1 MLGEGQDAFFLELQK
16 SGLERE
22 HRQLIF
28 FIKVDLAHTLMLLHQ
43 GVIPA
48 GTARAL
54 LSALEQFS
62 RDGDEIAYD
71 MADGSMLHQIEARL
85 AAELGHD
92 MAGMLH
98 LGRSRIDQ
106 GATVRRL
113 YKRALALKLIDA
125 ILELQAA
132 LIARA
137 DEHSAT
143 IMPGYTHMQHAQPW
157 VFGHHLLSFV
167 DKLQADVERLEQAYD
182 RLNLNPLG
190 TVGLV
195 GTSWP
200 LDRQL
205 TTRLLGFAGIVANA
219 RLGRDATYAADM
231 IGALSFTMQDLNDL
245 STDLHLWSSREFG
258 FVSCDDR
265 FCGTSSIF
273 PQKKNPEALEYIK
286 FAAGGAV
293 NWLGTAFATFRGEGS
308 GDQAMR
314 EMPMIDPAFATTDQ
328 CVRLLTALI
337 RSLEVNADR
346 MREALRDSWA
356 TASNLADLLVRRN
369 GLSFRAAHHVVA
381 RLVHICLDRG
391 ITPSTVSQQELDE
404 AAAAEGR
411 AAPGLGSD
419 AIREALDPDAFV
431 ATRTSEGGVAPAE
444 VARLLAG
451 TRQRMTAQAS
461 AQRERLDIIRR
472 ADAALQGAVRQAI
485 TSASA

>member
-1 MLGEGQDAFFLELQK
+1 MLGEGQDPFFLDLQK

-22 HRQLIF
+22 RRQFAF
-28 FIKVDLAHTLMLLHQ
+28 FIKVDLAHTLMLLRQ
-43 GVIPA
+43 EVIPA

-54 LSALEQFS
+54 LAALERLA
-62 RDGDEIAYD
+62 RDGGGIAFD

-85 AAELGHD
+85 AVELGHD
-92 MAGMLH
+92 IAGMLH

-113 YKRALALKLIDA
+113 YKRAEALKLIDA
-125 ILELQAA
+125 LLDLQAA
-132 LIARA
+132 LVARA
-137 DEHSAT
+137 EEHRAT

-167 DKLQADVERLEQAYD
+167 DKLQADVERLEQAYE

-200 LDRQL
+200 LDREF
-205 TTRLLGFAGIVANA
+205 TTRLLGFSGIVANA

-231 IGALSFTMQDLNDL
+231 IGALSFVMQDLNDL

-273 PQKKNPEALEYIK
+273 PQKKNPEALEFIK

-308 GDQAMR
+308 GDQALR
-314 EMPMIDPAFATTDQ
+314 ELPMIDQAFSAADH
-328 CVRLLTALI
+328 CVRLLAAI
-337 RSLEVNADR
+337 IGSLEVNAGR

-356 TASNLADLLVRRN
+356 TASNLADLLVKRN
-369 GLSFRAAHHVVA
+369 GLSFRTAHHVVA
-381 RLVHICLDRG
+381 RLVRICLDRG
-391 ITPSTVSQQELDE
+391 ITPSTVSQRELDE

-411 AAPGLGSD
+411 TTADLGTE

-431 ATRTSEGGVAPAE
+431 ATRSSEGGVAPAE
-444 VARLLAG
+444 VERLLAG
-451 TRQRMTAQAS
+451 ARRRMAAQAK
-461 AQRERLDIIRR
+461 AQRDRRDIIRR
-472 ADAALQGAVRQAI
+472 ADTALHDAVRQAI
-485 TSASA
+485 ASAGA